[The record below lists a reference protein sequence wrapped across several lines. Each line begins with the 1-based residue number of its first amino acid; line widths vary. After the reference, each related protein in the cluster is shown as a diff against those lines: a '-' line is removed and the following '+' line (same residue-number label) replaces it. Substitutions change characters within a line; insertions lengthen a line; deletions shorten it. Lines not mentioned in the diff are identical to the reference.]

1 MGTYTRLTCGNPE
14 IVVKEESDNDNTSMR
29 DAKEKV
35 NAGSN
40 SNTEDEREPNNKKD
54 NAEPGGQENAPI
66 MKSQEE
72 EMTQL
77 NIVIYIGIT

>member
-1 MGTYTRLTCGNPE
+1 
-14 IVVKEESDNDNTSMR
+14 MR

-35 NAGSN
+35 NVGSN

-54 NAEPGGQENAPI
+54 NAEPGGQKNAPI